1 MKELIGE
8 YFNVILEALIMSIF
22 VSVILE
28 VTKQFL
34 GLNLWMR

>member
-34 GLNLWMR
+34 GLNL